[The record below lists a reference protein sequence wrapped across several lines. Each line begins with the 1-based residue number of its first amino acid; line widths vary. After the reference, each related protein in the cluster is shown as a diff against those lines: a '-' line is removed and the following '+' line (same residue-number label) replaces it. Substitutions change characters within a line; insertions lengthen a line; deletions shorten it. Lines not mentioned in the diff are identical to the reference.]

1 MGLATFQFNGVI
13 YEYEYDDNP
22 SDDLVNAR
30 AETLNRPGMN
40 KESLKGFARKLIISE
55 NRRKKDKAVYA
66 LIRRAHKKLL
76 EYKANSGI
84 TQSRVLPFKIA
95 DVDEEGVVK
104 RAVTPEEPVDTRDLA
119 TVELKIGT
127 AADVINNRLYEMLQ
141 ERLRGNPEKG
151 IAPDGKTVDLKV
163 LKPSDDLSAGEKVHE
178 IALMSSGFGD
188 AGAQYA
194 QEMVRLNR
202 FAKSLTPVAREL
214 TGFTF
219 ITRPRLNLSQANIAN
234 VRSFAPLLYAEDQSA
249 SLAIRFL
256 LDTKLANEY
265 AKERKCELFDPE
277 CPFLTP
283 LVNRLEGINGFP
295 DPQLAVETTEG
306 GFFSEQQTAV
316 IGYDRLAHGQDLQ
329 LQFSDLPG
337 NPIMALHDYW
347 VQYMGYI
354 QDGTLAQYTEDI
366 EAHLMAYTVSI
377 YRFITDATGR
387 QITRWAKATGCFP
400 KTLPLGSIFNVN
412 QGDKV
417 VTANREISMPWWS
430 HHIGYN
436 DPIILKEFNMLVR
449 RYNGWI
455 GQHVNANGTP
465 IDLKY
470 LRAAAINNRQGVPY
484 ITQENGFTELVWLN
498 RPDRRPNDRPIVTEP
513 VQGLNELKEIKAANE
528 SLARSINFPN
538 NT

>member
-84 TQSRVLPFKIA
+84 TQGRVLPFKIA

-119 TVELKIGT
+119 TTELKIGT

-151 IAPDGKTVDLKV
+151 IAPDGKTADLKV
-163 LKPSDDLSAGEKVHE
+163 LKPSDDLPAGEKVHE

-219 ITRPRLNLSQANIAN
+219 ITRPRLNL
-234 VRSFAPLLYAEDQSA
+234 
-249 SLAIRFL
+249 
-256 LDTKLANEY
+256 
-265 AKERKCELFDPE
+265 
-277 CPFLTP
+277 
-283 LVNRLEGINGFP
+283 
-295 DPQLAVETTEG
+295 
-306 GFFSEQQTAV
+306 
-316 IGYDRLAHGQDLQ
+316 
-329 LQFSDLPG
+329 
-337 NPIMALHDYW
+337 
-347 VQYMGYI
+347 
-354 QDGTLAQYTEDI
+354 
-366 EAHLMAYTVSI
+366 
-377 YRFITDATGR
+377 
-387 QITRWAKATGCFP
+387 
-400 KTLPLGSIFNVN
+400 
-412 QGDKV
+412 
-417 VTANREISMPWWS
+417 
-430 HHIGYN
+430 
-436 DPIILKEFNMLVR
+436 
-449 RYNGWI
+449 
-455 GQHVNANGTP
+455 
-465 IDLKY
+465 
-470 LRAAAINNRQGVPY
+470 
-484 ITQENGFTELVWLN
+484 
-498 RPDRRPNDRPIVTEP
+498 RPTSR
-513 VQGLNELKEIKAANE
+513 
-528 SLARSINFPN
+528 
-538 NT
+538 